1 MSSIDK
7 EILQRFAI
15 PAEREAA
22 FRMLVD
28 TYSERLYY
36 QIRRLVETHDDT
48 DDVLQNVL
56 VKAWRY
62 LDGFNGEAALYTWLY
77 RIAYNESMTFLKQ
90 RNKRSTGS
98 IDDMQEG
105 STTEAYMPAEDIE
118 ERLQQAIDILPEKQ
132 KLVFHMR
139 YYDELPYEE
148 MSQVLGTSVGALKAS
163 YHHAVKKI
171 EAHLTGH

>member
-36 QIRRLVETHDDT
+36 QIRRLVDDHDDT

-62 LDGFNGEAALYTWLY
+62 LDSFNGDAALYTWLY
-77 RIAYNESMTFLKQ
+77 RIAYNESMTFLKK
-90 RNKRSTGS
+90 RSKRSTGS
-98 IDDMQEG
+98 IDDVQEP
-105 STTEAYMPAEDIE
+105 SSSEAYMPAEDIQE
-118 ERLQQAIDILPEKQ
+118 KLQQAIDTLPEKQ

-139 YYDELPYEE
+139 YYDELPYEDI
-148 MSQVLGTSVGALKAS
+148 SKLLGTSVGALKAS

-171 EAHLTGH
+171 EAHLTGS